1 MARCQQTKGMGWQS
15 AGSMKTTASL
25 GLIKQRE
32 RDQERASACK
42 RGGGGEA
49 RGIGEESKKEKEEKR
64 GRKKPV

>member
-15 AGSMKTTASL
+15 AGSMKNTASL

-42 RGGGGEA
+42 RGGREA